1 MDMVETD
8 ITKRKMIKMDM
19 IEMDMA
25 KMVISIIRKTNDA
38 FDAEGLTILLMIVIL
53 RRKDVTRVVK
63 KDMQPKAVN
72 ILRKQITWKHHRS
85 CHGTMHY

>member
-1 MDMVETD
+1 MSKIATSRMSKTDMT
-8 ITKRKMIKMDM
+8 
-19 IEMDMA
+19 
-25 KMVISIIRKTNDA
+25 KMVIRIMRNLKHV
-38 FDAEGLTILLMIVIL
+38 FDAEDLTILLMIVIL